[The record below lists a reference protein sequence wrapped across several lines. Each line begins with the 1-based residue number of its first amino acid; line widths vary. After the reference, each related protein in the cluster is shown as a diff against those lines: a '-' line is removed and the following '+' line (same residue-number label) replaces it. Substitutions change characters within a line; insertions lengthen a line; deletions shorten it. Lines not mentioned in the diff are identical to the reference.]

1 MEGYPPGAIWPVNDF
16 DGAQTREVY
25 ARYGLAMYMV
35 QVLEHGMVNAA
46 IMLRTLP
53 TMRSHPNVAS
63 WQDAFDRA
71 YGAGLARTYGNM
83 LKQLETI
90 DEFPRPLLGRLQS
103 AKEDRD
109 ILAHRFFRQHDI
121 AFINPNGRT
130 QMIAWCE
137 QRVELFQ
144 SLSDELDTFVVP
156 VCERHGLSKEWME
169 QKVEEYIED
178 AVKWLPDTT

>member
-1 MEGYPPGAIWPVNDF
+1 MQGYPPGGIWPVDDF

-53 TMRSHPNVAS
+53 TMSAHPDATS
-63 WQDAFDRA
+63 WQDAFDQA
-71 YGAGLARTYGNM
+71 YEAGLARTYGNM
-83 LKQLETI
+83 LKQLEAI
-90 DEFPRPLLGRLQS
+90 GEFPRPLLERLRS

-109 ILAHRFFRQHDI
+109 VLAHRFFRQNDI
-121 AFINPNGRT
+121 AFINSDGRT
-130 QMIAWCE
+130 HMIAWCE

-144 SLSDELDTFVVP
+144 SLSDEIDAFVMP
-156 VCERHGLSKEWME
+156 VCARYGLSKEWLDA
-169 QKVEEYIED
+169 KVDQYVKEAED
-178 AVKWLPDTT
+178 WSPSA